1 MPKYKL
7 INTKT
12 KEEHLCDKIVIDG
25 FDYYVSDNEQ
35 PKIDGELYHC
45 KHKGKGINVGNGQ
58 PPQKLIISTYSSKRN
73 LCSDCKKVI
82 ATNNPNID
90 IPKVV
95 DEVWKI
101 SKDYVKTLGL
111 LGSDLDN
118 ITSENLVVWGYNK
131 SQETHPFS
139 EEDMIEFAEWIA
151 NSKLHGYSKQLYEA
165 MIRHKVST
173 TKELLQIWKEQQPK
187 TVYYE

>member
-12 KEEHLCDKIVIDG
+12 KEEHLCDKVTIDE
-25 FDYYVSDNEQ
+25 FDYYVNDEKCIKGDLCYDKEGLPGHKNNKYIVQCLRTDDNSYWN
-35 PKIDGELYHC
+35 KHC
-45 KHKGKGINVGNGQ
+45 KK
-58 PPQKLIISTYSSKRN
+58 II
-73 LCSDCKKVI
+73 V
-82 ATNNPNID
+82 TNNPNLD